1 MLYGFV
7 AGLSFAIFAWGVD
20 ALLLSR
26 ANAAYGWV
34 RFIPGLIICVSSGAL
49 VGWLSAR
56 FERVWISLLLW
67 LLQALLFAHL
77 VIWLPIIVA
86 PRLISLFNPALGEFL
101 DYPFHATLNQNL
113 WVGFAIIAVASIICG
128 LLQNL
133 LLDQALFSS
142 GSFALVIPLIVSFL
156 AFSLVG
162 NSSDSLLN
170 KRFRESIQ
178 QVDKIISFTLAHA
191 GQEVPAE
198 EALKMRLF
206 VFNQV
211 EDLVTE
217 ERGLILSNF
226 DEMLGQV
233 DVLVSFNGQWVK
245 CPVIYNQ
252 VVTCSRVFEMPW
264 IRLGNLFNSSVL
276 IP

>member
-1 MLYGFV
+1 MYGFV

-26 ANAAYGWV
+26 ANAAYVWV

-142 GSFALVIPLIVSFL
+142 GSFAVVIPLIVSFL